1 MIVESA
7 LQVLIVLF
15 AISSIFDKSSSFQKS
30 LGATLSPSSVRTTV
44 KSPPRAQSLGT
55 HPHSSS
61 KHYIKMTE
69 RLAHLQW
76 LYQLRPPTGA
86 TQAQPRRGRLFGGLQ
101 RRQCVTWLS
110 ETH

>member
-1 MIVESA
+1 MIVEST
-7 LQVLIVLF
+7 LQVLIFLF
-15 AISSIFDKSSSFQKS
+15 AISSMFDKSSSFQKS
-30 LGATLSPSSVRTTV
+30 LGATLSPSSVMTTATRL

-86 TQAQPRRGRLFGGLQ
+86 TRRNPAEAACLEACKEAVRYMD
-101 RRQCVTWLS
+101 
-110 ETH
+110 